1 MADHQGMDPSELNT
15 KGKEKVE
22 EVLTNRF
29 KELQKHHFRPA
40 AHVYTQGDNV
50 HSDEGYVLIP
60 WHRHG

>member
-40 AHVYTQGDNV
+40 AHVYTQGANV
-50 HSDEGYVLIP
+50 HSDDGYVLIP